1 MTMSDK
7 EVTTSQPQQRRT
19 FNVTFLIVSGAVAV
33 FGSIIGMQL
42 ITTLGIS
49 PNTSIIGALIAMIVA
64 RIPIRWFLQFRSIH
78 NQNLVQ
84 TTISAA
90 TFGAANSL
98 LIPIGIPYAL
108 GMPGLVW
115 PMLIGSGIALAVDV
129 FVLYK
134 LFDSRLFGANEVWP
148 SGVATA
154 EALRA
159 GDEGGKKAGLLGV
172 GILGGL
178 VGSYFGVSMSA
189 FGVAFIGNIWALT
202 FFGIGL
208 LVRAYSSA
216 LMGIDVNAIYVP
228 HGMMIGAGIV
238 ALGQFVFILVK
249 STRKK
254 KTDALD
260 SDRTGNDSSVAEVDA
275 PADGSANSRTP
286 HVHSR
291 SDRDMRRAFGL
302 GGLMYIGGATV
313 LALIG
318 GLFSELTIWQLIL
331 FVVFAAFAALV
342 SEIIVGIAAM
352 HSGWFPAFAVT
363 LIMLLLG
370 MMMGFPPVALA
381 LLAGYVAATGP
392 AFADM
397 GFDFKTGHLLRD
409 GRSVEQ
415 ELFGRRLQLKS
426 GLIGFA
432 VAFVVVALAHE
443 SFFAQDL
450 LPPVDRV
457 FATTIETGLT
467 GDVGLQL
474 FLWAI
479 PGALVQLIGGPKR
492 QIGIMLATGL
502 LILNPLAG
510 WAVIVGIV
518 LRAIILKVRG
528 PESENT
534 MYTLAAGFI
543 AGDALYSFF
552 SSLWKVR

>member
-1 MTMSDK
+1 MT
-7 EVTTSQPQQRRT
+7 QQETALPEQRKQQRT
-19 FNVTFLIVSGAVAV
+19 FNITFVIISAFVAV
-33 FGSIIGMQL
+33 FGSIIGIQL

-64 RIPIRWFLQFRSIH
+64 RIPIRWFLQFRNIH

-108 GMPGLVW
+108 GMPNLVW
-115 PMLIGSGIALAVDV
+115 PMLIGAGIALAIDV

-134 LFDSRLFGANEVWP
+134 LFDSKLFGAQEIWP

-154 EALRA
+154 EALKA
-159 GDEGGKKAGLLGV
+159 GDEGGKKAGLLGL
-172 GILGGL
+172 GIFGGL
-178 VGSYFGVSMSA
+178 IGTHFGISMSA

-202 FFGIGL
+202 FFGVGL
-208 LVRAYSSA
+208 LVRAYSQSLA
-216 LMGIDVNAIYVP
+216 GIDVNAIYVP

-238 ALGQFVFILVK
+238 ALGQFVYILLGSK
-249 STRKK
+249 RKK
-254 KTDALD
+254 ARAAEKAVVASELTDTDAD
-260 SDRTGNDSSVAEVDA
+260 AAAHSGIAETV
-275 PADGSANSRTP
+275 T
-286 HVHSR
+286 HTHSR
-291 SDRDMRRAFGL
+291 SDRDVRRAFG
-302 GGLMYIGGATV
+302 
-313 LALIG
+313 IG
-318 GLFSELTIWQLIL
+318 GLLYVGGAALLAVMGGLIAELSIWQLLL
-331 FVVFAAFAALV
+331 FVVFAAFATLV

-397 GFDFKTGHLLRD
+397 GFDFKTGAILRK
-409 GRSVEQ
+409 GQSVQQ
-415 ELFGRRLQLKS
+415 ELFGRRQQLKS
-426 GLIGFA
+426 GIIGFA

-443 SFFAQDL
+443 SFFSQDL

-457 FATTIETGLT
+457 FATTIESGLS
-467 GDVGLQL
+467 GEVGMQL
-474 FLWAI
+474 LMWAI
-479 PGALVQLIGGPKR
+479 PGALIQFIGGPKR
-492 QIGIMLATGL
+492 QIGIMISTGL

-510 WAVIVGIV
+510 WAVIVGIII
-518 LRAIILKVRG
+518 RAVVLKVRG
-528 PESENT
+528 PESEKT

-552 SSLWKVR
+552 SSVWKSR